1 MMNTLLPLSFCAL
14 LLGAPGTASLDAD
27 LQRVT
32 ALRSEVNQLARD
44 LTDSR
49 AQGRSRRQSLDAQIA
64 HLELQVRQEK
74 IRETTLLQKRR
85 QLLDQ
90 QASLE
95 ARRDTLLKP
104 TLEAVDVLRAH
115 VNNSLPY
122 KQAERLKTLSQI
134 ETSLTSTEPDPTTAL
149 SKLWQFIQDERTL
162 TRELG
167 LQQQVITLGGASVL
181 VDVAHLGMAGLY
193 FKTTDE
199 RYGWATS
206 GQGAWSYQFFADPAQ
221 VEAARELFKALAENR
236 RTGYFSLPLSLP
248 AGDPS

>member
-1 MMNTLLPLSFCAL
+1 MNTLLPLSLCAL
-14 LLGAPGTASLDAD
+14 LLGAPQTSSLDQD

-44 LTDSR
+44 LSDSRSR
-49 AQGRSRRQSLDAQIA
+49 AQSRRQSLDAQTA
-64 HLELQVRQEK
+64 HLELQLRQEK
-74 IRETTLLQKRR
+74 IREATLLQKRR
-85 QLLDQ
+85 DLLDQ

-104 TLEAVDVLRAH
+104 TLEAVDILRAH
-115 VNNSLPY
+115 VNKALPY
-122 KQAERLKTLSQI
+122 KQAERLKTLTQI
-134 ETSLTSTEPDPTTAL
+134 ETGLTSTEPDPATAL
-149 SKLWQFIQDERTL
+149 SKLWRFINDERTL

-199 RYGWATS
+199 RYGWATFA
-206 GQGAWSYQFFADPAQ
+206 QEAWRYQFFADPAR
-221 VEAARELFKALAENR
+221 VEAAREIFNALSENR
-236 RTGYFSLPLSLP
+236 RTGYFSLPLRLP
-248 AGDPS
+248 TGEPS